1 LNSIK
6 HFRPFFKREVLLT
19 ILIVG
24 GFLLSGIGTPAF
36 ADSPV
41 VNGTINAG
49 SLSETASGPY
59 TFTGTPGTTAAFTMP
74 FSVSDTTGG
83 AAGWNITITSTQF
96 TSGSHTLPTTAS
108 TITSTTGACTAGGAA
123 GVNCMQATLINTVT
137 GSVALPSGS
146 GPPTAVKFFGIAAA
160 SASGVYTITPTIS
173 VVIPAVTFLA
183 TYSSTFTLAI
193 VSGP

>member
-1 LNSIK
+1 MNPTK
-6 HFRPFFKREVLLT
+6 HFRPLYKRGIPLA

-24 GFLLSGIGTPAF
+24 CFLLSGIGTPAF

-59 TFTGTPGTTAAFTMP
+59 TFTGTPGTTATFTMP

-83 AAGWNITITSTQF
+83 AAGWNVTITSTQF
-96 TSGSHTLPTTAS
+96 TSGAHTIPTTAS
-108 TITSTTGACTAGGAA
+108 TITGTTGVCTAGGAA
-123 GVNCMQATLINTVT
+123 GVNCMQASLTNTVT

-183 TYSSTFTLAI
+183 TYASTFTLTI